1 MGGRSRSSARIGR
14 EPLPFLFSA
23 LMPLSL
29 RVLYSG
35 HGAWRRGP
43 VRFVQ
48 SASWRASMVDGIRV
62 CSGRHGTEFQVTF
75 RQAFAARVRPVSH
88 PERPPWLGLAVFVL
102 STCAGAHVSRSSEP
116 LCPKEPV
123 CRLRASWF
131 SACEL
136 DCHGP

>member
-1 MGGRSRSSARIGR
+1 MGELGVAAPCVSCSPPLGELRWWTAYGCAADAM
-14 EPLPFLFSA
+14 EPWSF
-23 LMPLSL
+23 
-29 RVLYSG
+29 RV
-35 HGAWRRGP
+35 P
-43 VRFVQ
+43 VCL
-48 SASWRASMVDGIRV
+48 SASL
-62 CSGRHGTEFQVTF
+62 CSSGAT
-75 RQAFAARVRPVSH
+75 VSH